1 MSDTAKKHNYRRR
14 QTKRG
19 TAPSDVTGESL
30 KTRGILAALRRSPL
44 VGGDLDLT
52 RSRDAGRKVD
62 L

>member
-1 MSDTAKKHNYRRR
+1 MSDTANKHNYRRR

-19 TAPSDVTGESL
+19 TAPYDVTGESL